1 MSDTEHGNMDGKA
14 ESPETPEAQEE
25 KVQCTETV
33 AVTVTHGFSLSSA
46 AVNLI
51 LPFVNGLM
59 LGFGELAAH
68 ELAWRYNWFDRRNT
82 AAFRVYPEQRKLQE
96 GLEKQVREQQAQ
108 LASVL

>member
-14 ESPETPEAQEE
+14 ESQESPDAPEEREE
-25 KVQCTETV
+25 TAAV
-33 AVTVTHGFSLSSA
+33 AVTHGFSLSSA

-51 LPFVNGLM
+51 LPFINGLM

-96 GLEKQVREQQAQ
+96 GKREQQAQ

>member
-14 ESPETPEAQEE
+14 ESPDAPESPVEREEREETA
-25 KVQCTETV
+25 T
-33 AVTVTHGFSLSSA
+33 VTVTHGFSLSSA

-82 AAFRVYPEQRKLQE
+82 AAFRVYPEQRKQQQE
-96 GLEKQVREQQAQ
+96 GKQVREQQAQ